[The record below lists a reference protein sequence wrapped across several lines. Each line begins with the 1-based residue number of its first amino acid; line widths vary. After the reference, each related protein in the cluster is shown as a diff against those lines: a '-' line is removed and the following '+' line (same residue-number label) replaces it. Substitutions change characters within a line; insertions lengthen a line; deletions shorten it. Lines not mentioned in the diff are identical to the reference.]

1 MPCRLESWEIEYE
14 EKLQAAHNN
23 AFLDT
28 VGGVYGAESEIIR
41 LRSET
46 EVLSAKVDNLREVV
60 VALVFGNPEE
70 KSVAMQQVDKI
81 HKDQIRHREADIK
94 RLKIALAKMKQTKSI
109 QEKQKKLAEANPNF
123 PLEPQLGFSPDK
135 Y

>member
-1 MPCRLESWEIEYE
+1 MPCRLEPWEIEYE

-28 VGGVYGAESEIIR
+28 VGGVYGAESEITR
-41 LRSET
+41 LRNEN
-46 EVLSAKVDNLREVV
+46 EVLSAKVDELRE
-60 VALVFGNPEE
+60 LVIVLYTTEWSPEVE
-70 KSVAMQQVDKI
+70 NKAKKMY
-81 HKDQIRHREADIK
+81 KDQVRHREDDIK
-94 RLKIALAKMKQTKSI
+94 RLKVTFAGMKQTKLV
-109 QEKQKKLAEANPNF
+109 QKRQAKLVEANPNF